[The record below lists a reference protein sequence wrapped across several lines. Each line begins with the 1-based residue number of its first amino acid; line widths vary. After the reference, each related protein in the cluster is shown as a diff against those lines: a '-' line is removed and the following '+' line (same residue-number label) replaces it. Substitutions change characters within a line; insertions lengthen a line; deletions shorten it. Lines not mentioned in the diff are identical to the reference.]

1 MAYRKKGIYEVFSET
16 VCLELGDDMI
26 FHKEDFPTIGL
37 YDRRKQRAQM
47 EFGNILQA
55 EIAETI
61 LEVLIELYEQLSI
74 GESVFLEEVIYD
86 DLSELYYRSEYRYE
100 GRDYQP
106 NFNIGSVQNVQNK
119 RLAILQEFVPFLVR
133 YGLVFDLIMKNL
145 EKKLYDI

>member
-16 VCLELGDDMI
+16 VCLEMRDDMI
-26 FHKEDFPTIGL
+26 FHKEDFPTIGV
-37 YDRRKQRAQM
+37 YDRRKERAQM
-47 EFGNILQA
+47 EFDNILQS

-61 LEVLIELYEQLSI
+61 LKVLMELYDQLI
-74 GESVFLEEVIYD
+74 IEEVVFLEDVIYD

-106 NFNIGSVQNVQNK
+106 NFNIGSVQNK

-133 YGLVFDLIMKNL
+133 YGLVFDLMMKNL